1 MNAIEFQN
9 KLNMNEEKI
18 ARLRN
23 ELADLLEKYNVRIV
37 FTCGDNSDTHGLY
50 NDHIA
55 IQEKGT
61 DIDVIVSE
69 DWSLS
74 ARDLK
79 Q

>member
-1 MNAIEFQN
+1 MSEA
-9 KLNMNEEKI
+9 KI
-18 ARLRN
+18 TRLRN

-55 IQEKGT
+55 VQEKDT
-61 DIDVIVSE
+61 DVNVIVSD

-79 Q
+79 QE